1 MCSSSR
7 GLLPPH
13 NCTYSSGKCAD
24 CRVKDL
30 SSVAPIVIYTKSTC
44 PFCHAAK
51 ALLRNKAAPFEEIG
65 VDGDR
70 AAQAAMAEKARGR
83 WTVPQI
89 FIGDTHVGGCDDL
102 HALESTGKLDAL
114 LAG

>member
-1 MCSSSR
+1 MTSHIVEKQRILASR
-7 GLLPPH
+7 NAFNVP
-13 NCTYSSGKCAD
+13 
-24 CRVKDL
+24 
-30 SSVAPIVIYTKSTC
+30 PIVIYTKSTC

-51 ALLRNKAAPFEEIG
+51 ALLQRKAAPFEEIG

-70 AAQAAMAEKARGR
+70 AGQAAMAAKAGGR

-89 FIGDTHVGGCDDL
+89 FIGETHVGGCDDL
-102 HALESTGKLDAL
+102 QALEAAGELDGL